1 MSSEQLSRW
10 TRENE
15 SLREQQR
22 SHPSFASAESLVRE
36 NYLKYQ
42 RYPGARELALRQ
54 MWENQELQRNLE
66 GQVSTDT
73 RENLDKEA
81 VAQQA
86 KKILYEKLW
95 ISDTLS
101 SNNWLQ
107 NFSKWIIDTLIFD
120 NIELAIKVWET
131 GGKILIDALKQ
142 LASWEWIKQ
151 IAQSL
156 GENIMHLFSG
166 NAYEKWK
173 SAAELWLIWTGLTAG
188 VALWRKWMK
197 LWMKEL
203 SRLWVNKEHIV
214 QSAEVKGAIRETRSK
229 VDDIIPKKQIDFEKA
244 LLEDVAKLGNA
255 ERKEAAKFYL
265 KRELPPHQQDAI
277 IKAHE
282 VWSTRAW
289 AWIHNYSQKEL
300 LEKIR
305 ILEQAGFSKEERRVL
320 LEKGVCGKIPISEEE
335 LKKIVANIERQVK
348 WLEKL
353 WIPESLSKDLLESWL
368 LNTQFFWWDLLK
380 RFEDLHKKWVDYN
393 TMVDEAIKKIPHLT
407 REEAL
412 LIFSYTDEIIYR
424 RFNALLRWQKEVLD
438 TLTPHN
444 IEVSKKLSLK
454 LEQALQKMPNL
465 KAWEDWF
472 ILRWDKSS
480 YWNWK
485 IWDEVNL
492 SSFTSV
498 SNNKKDIFLWGSFR
512 NDTQVSI
519 IWKEW
524 RVKDISELSIAVKF
538 WVSEEELK
546 TLTDFSGKLKKLPKT
561 NNEWV
566 ILPNSRVVITD
577 RFKLEDINYINAIQT
592 R

>member
-1 MSSEQLSRW
+1 MSSEQLRVW
-10 TRENE
+10 TQENE

-22 SHPSFASAESLVRE
+22 SHPSFVSAESLVRE

-42 RYPGARELALRQ
+42 RFPGARELALRQ
-54 MWENQELQRNLE
+54 MWENQEFQRNLE
-66 GQVSTDT
+66 AQISAGT
-73 RENLDKEA
+73 RESLDKEA
-81 VAQQA
+81 VVHQA
-86 KKILYEKLW
+86 KKTLYEKLW

-101 SNNWLQ
+101 NNNWLQ

-120 NIELAIKVWET
+120 NIELAVKVWET

-151 IAQSL
+151 ISQSL
-156 GENIMHLFSG
+156 GENITHIFTG

-173 SAAELWLIWTGLTAG
+173 SAAELWLIWSGLTAG
-188 VALWRKWMK
+188 VALWRKWIK

-214 QSAEVKGAIRETRSK
+214 RSAEVKGTIRETRSK
-229 VDDIIPKKQIDFEKA
+229 IDGIVPKKQIDFEKA
-244 LLEDVAKLGNA
+244 LLEDIAKLGNA

-282 VWSTRAW
+282 VGSTRAW

-335 LKKIVANIERQVK
+335 LTKIVANIERQVK

-380 RFEDLHKKWVDYN
+380 RFEDLNKKWVDYN

-577 RFKLEDINYINAIQT
+577 RFKLEDINYIDAIQT